1 MTDTN
6 LVHEL
11 QVVADYLRYKYR
23 YTFAD
28 ACVKAADEIERLRA
42 IVDKLPMTADGV
54 TTALDMPVYFILID
68 EVVNDVV
75 KNISLSST
83 GGAFIYLRTYTVKS
97 PVQLYSTRE
106 AAKAAKEKNQ

>member
-11 QVVADYLRYKYR
+11 QIVADYLRYKYR
-23 YTFAD
+23 YT
-28 ACVKAADEIERLRA
+28 
-42 IVDKLPMTADGV
+42 
-54 TTALDMPVYFILID
+54 
-68 EVVNDVV
+68 DVV

-106 AAKAAKEKNQ
+106 AAEAAREE